1 MNRCTFLDANMPVLC
16 SLWLSF
22 ILLPFALHPFY
33 IYGEHPMVLGVS
45 PLSPLSGYLSQGS
58 LILSVDGQNIRSSYE
73 LIDKMAQADANLVHG
88 IETIR
93 KGYCVPNKLL
103 EVRKS
108 TKIPGGRLPCP
119 EGLASFI
126 GYADLNFSLSLDIVA
141 EHHVGYANDNRCCLN
156 PKKVVKMGKC
166 GEGWGHSEFL
176 SRNFTCSQVKIY
188 KVMLKK
194 IC

>member
-1 MNRCTFLDANMPVLC
+1 
-16 SLWLSF
+16 
-22 ILLPFALHPFY
+22 
-33 IYGEHPMVLGVS
+33 
-45 PLSPLSGYLSQGS
+45 
-58 LILSVDGQNIRSSYE
+58 
-73 LIDKMAQADANLVHG
+73 MAQADANLVHG

-103 EVRKS
+103 EERKS
-108 TKIPGGRLPCP
+108 TKMPGGRLPCP

-156 PKKVVKMGKC
+156 PKQVVKISKC

-176 SRNFTCSQVKIY
+176 SRNFTCSQRFLHDASSEPRNFMVGNFIFKPLLIG
-188 KVMLKK
+188 VLAAEKK
-194 IC
+194 HVLCRFQPWLCTTSLWYWYLCICW